1 MILRSK
7 IRKDNDETNEEKYSY
22 QKQKMKKNRYFE

>member
-7 IRKDNDETNEEKYSY
+7 IRKDKDETNEEKNSY
-22 QKQKMKKNRYFE
+22 QKQKNEEK